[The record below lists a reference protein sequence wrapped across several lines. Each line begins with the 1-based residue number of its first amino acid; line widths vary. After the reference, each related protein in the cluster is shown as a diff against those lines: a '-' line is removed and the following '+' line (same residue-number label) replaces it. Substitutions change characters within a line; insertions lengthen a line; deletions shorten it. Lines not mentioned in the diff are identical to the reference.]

1 MLACAQEQI
10 YNKASSGKMKA
21 KILSGLCQ
29 QSAILYEDVA
39 KHSGNLSKVITA
51 IKNNSIM
58 LRWNLNLNPKVE
70 IKKWYTPS
78 DFLFIIV

>member
-10 YNKASSGKMKA
+10 YNKATSGKMKA
-21 KILSGLCQ
+21 KILAGLCQ

-51 IKNNSIM
+51 IKKQVH
-58 LRWNLNLNPKVE
+58 NLKVE
-70 IKKWYTPS
+70 LELEPEGRNQKMVYTK
-78 DFLFIIV
+78 